1 MPGMLI
7 QQGAVVMCAHGA
19 PAMPTAPNPSVTLM
33 GLPTCTLAAPWTV
46 AGCLAL
52 AALLPPCITATW
64 MVGTVRVT
72 SFGQPLLVQ
81 SGVSVAI
88 PSGLPLLPVVTQ
100 VRVSAM

>member
-19 PAMPTAPNPSVTLM
+19 PAMPTVPNPSVTLT
-33 GLPTCTLAAPWTV
+33 GAPSCTLPEPWTV
-46 AGCLAL
+46 TGCPAA
-52 AALLPPCITATW
+52 AALMPPCVIATW
-64 MVGTVRVT
+64 MVGTTRVT

-81 SGVSVAI
+81 SGVSLCT

-100 VRVSAM
+100 LRVSAM